1 MAGTSVSVNYRLRTG
16 GLPRQ
21 RLRVPIFRISPR
33 VENIDHAEMEPL
45 PCNIPITN
53 VSGSGLILESHS

>member
-1 MAGTSVSVNYRLRTG
+1 VSVNCRLRTG
-16 GLPRQ
+16 GLPRR
-21 RLRVPIFRISPR
+21 RLRVAISRVKPR

-45 PCNIPITN
+45 PCNILITN